1 MRSTLGAS
9 EAPRRN
15 AIGIFPEV
23 PPQLGVANDAGLG
36 DAKGMLSL
44 TNSRDRTRG
53 AAAVRWSLV
62 VLLGWLVL
70 AAAWA
75 ADSRPVVGPGG
86 TKEEVLEAYGWPTG
100 LSQAGAKEI
109 LIYPQGRVVLDK
121 GRVEVVDFTLKT
133 PWPAPRPRPSTPG
146 GAAVPGVA
154 GPGESWFTSWPDAV
168 KEAQRRG
175 VRILTLFVG
184 SDWSPPSRLFLT
196 DVAEA
201 PEFLTAVLGNF
212 VLVKLDFP
220 TRIVQQKALR
230 EQNAELRARFEVTT
244 YPALVLM
251 QPDGTL
257 ANKVD
262 LTKQQPGE
270 SYRAQV
276 IAAVR
281 EARDTLGPI
290 PSGSLNGVTAK
301 SSKPGA
307 ETPVEAREAVA
318 PGTSNVLAAASTSL
332 ARAGSA
338 LAWGLGGGSLLVVVM
353 IWLFWRRKALVVAH
367 NSTAAERVADAA
379 SGLPSVV
386 EMAEWSHIHVCG
398 VVGVVAE
405 TDGYEVR
412 RRSGGADGD
421 LALTRT
427 GETQPNVIVACA
439 HAAAGPVSAK
449 RLRELFG
456 AITIEGVGTAW
467 FVGMA
472 GFSSEAR
479 DYAQEHGIALIT
491 RDGLRE
497 QLRALTEHDLVRA
510 LSRGS

>member
-1 MRSTLGAS
+1 
-9 EAPRRN
+9 
-15 AIGIFPEV
+15 
-23 PPQLGVANDAGLG
+23 
-36 DAKGMLSL
+36 MLSL
-44 TNSRDRTRG
+44 TNSPDWTRH
-53 AAAVRWSLV
+53 AAALRWCWRGLIGWL
-62 VLLGWLVL
+62 LLGAVM
-70 AAAWA
+70 A
-75 ADSRPVVGPGG
+75 ADSRPVVGPGA
-86 TKEEVLEAYGWPTG
+86 TKEDVLDAYGWPTG

-133 PWPAPRPRPSTPG
+133 PWPAPRPRPGNPG
-146 GAAVPGVA
+146 AAAVPTAA

-201 PEFLTAVLGNF
+201 PEFLTAVLGSF

-220 TRIVQQKALR
+220 TRAVQQKVLR
-230 EQNAELRARFEVTT
+230 DQNAELRERFEVTT

-257 ANKVD
+257 ATKVD
-262 LTKQQPGE
+262 LAKPRPGD

-281 EARDTLGPI
+281 EARDALGPV
-290 PSGSLNGVTAK
+290 PGGGAAGALARAAK
-301 SSKPGA
+301 AKAGGA
-307 ETPVEAREAVA
+307 EPPVESREAVA
-318 PGTSNVLAAASTSL
+318 PGGSSALAAASSSL
-332 ARAGSA
+332 SRAGSA
-338 LAWGLGGGSLLVVVM
+338 LAWGLGGGSVLVVLM
-353 IWLFWRRKALVVAH
+353 IWLFWRRKSLVVAH

-379 SGLPSVV
+379 SGLPSTL
-386 EMAEWSHIHVCG
+386 EMAEWSHFHVCG

-405 TDGYEVR
+405 ADGYEVR
-412 RRSGGADGD
+412 KRAGGSDGD

-427 GETQPNVIVACA
+427 GEMQPSVIVMCA
-439 HAAAGPVSAK
+439 PAASGPVSAK
-449 RLRELFG
+449 RVRELFG
-456 AITIEGVGTAW
+456 TITIEGVGMAW
-467 FVGMA
+467 YVGMA
-472 GFSSEAR
+472 GFSAEAR
-479 DYAQEHGIALIT
+479 DYAQEHGISLIT

-497 QLRALTEHDLVRA
+497 QLRALTEADLARA